1 MAALL
6 SALGLFGFAW
16 LLHLLWWRLRLPRN
30 HTGALMLLFAGTP
43 PLAVLLWVAG
53 GVPLPIGL
61 EDIPGVALLYMG
73 AVGCYLI
80 AYTAIEETSPSLAV
94 FAALRASG
102 GAGCSREELSMV
114 VTDSNFIKPRLDALR
129 RDGILETSA
138 NGCVLSPRG
147 KKAAWLAVTIARVFN
162 IGRNA

>member
-1 MAALL
+1 MSALL

-30 HTGALMLLFAGTP
+30 HTGALLLLFAVVP
-43 PLAVLLWVAG
+43 PLAALLWMLAG
-53 GVPLPIGL
+53 APRLFGL
-61 EDIPGVALLYMG
+61 ADIPGIALLYMG

-94 FAALRASG
+94 FAALQAAG
-102 GAGCSREELSMV
+102 GAGCSREDLSTV

-129 RDGILETSA
+129 RDGILEASA
-138 NGCVLSPRG
+138 DGCVLSPRG
-147 KKAAWLAVTIARVFN
+147 EKAARLAVMIARGFN
-162 IGRNA
+162 ISKNA

>member
-1 MAALL
+1 MSALL

-30 HTGALMLLFAGTP
+30 HTGALLQVFAVTP
-43 PLAVLLWVAG
+43 FLAAGLWMAAG
-53 GVPLPIGL
+53 APRLIGL
-61 EDIPGVALLYMG
+61 ADIPAIALLYMG

-94 FAALRASG
+94 FAALQAAG
-102 GAGCSREELSMV
+102 KAGCSREELSTV

-129 RDGILETSA
+129 RDGILQA
-138 NGCVLSPRG
+138 AGDGCILSPRG
-147 KKAAWLAVTIARVFN
+147 KQAARLAVAIARTFN

>member
-6 SALGLFGFAW
+6 SALGLFVLAW
-16 LLHLLWWRLRLPRN
+16 LLHLLWWRLRLPAN
-30 HTGALMLLFAGTP
+30 HTGALLLLFAATP
-43 PLAVLLWVAG
+43 VLAAGLWLGAG
-53 GVPLPIGL
+53 APRLIGL
-61 EDIPGVALLYMG
+61 ADIPGIALLYMG

-94 FAALRASG
+94 FAALQAAG
-102 GAGCSREELSMV
+102 GAGCSREDLSTV

-129 RDGILETSA
+129 RDGILQSA
-138 NGCVLSPRG
+138 GDGCVLSPRG
-147 KKAAWLAVTIARVFN
+147 EKAARLAVAIARAFN

>member
-6 SALGLFGFAW
+6 SSLGLFAFAW

-30 HTGALMLLFAGTP
+30 HTGALLVLFAVIP
-43 PLAVLLWVAG
+43 PLAASLWMVVG
-53 GVPLPIGL
+53 NQRLIGFA
-61 EDIPGVALLYMG
+61 DIPGIALLYMG

-94 FAALRASG
+94 FAALQAAG
-102 GAGCSREELSMV
+102 GAGCSREELSTV

-129 RDGILETSA
+129 RDGILEASA
-138 NGCVLSPRG
+138 DGCVLSHRG
-147 KKAAWLAVTIARVFN
+147 KKAARLAIMIARGFN
-162 IGRNA
+162 IDKNA